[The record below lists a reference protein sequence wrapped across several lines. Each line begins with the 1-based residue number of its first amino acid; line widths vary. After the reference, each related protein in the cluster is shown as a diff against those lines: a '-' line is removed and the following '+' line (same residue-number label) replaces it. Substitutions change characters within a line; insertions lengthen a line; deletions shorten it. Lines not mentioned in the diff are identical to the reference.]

1 MELTLLT
8 GPLANGNRLSSTMS
22 SDPEKRE
29 DIEIV
34 DWDGPNDPDNPYEQ
48 RTLLLAEG
56 VLTFS

>member
-1 MELTLLT
+1 
-8 GPLANGNRLSSTMS
+8 MS